1 MRKTGGEDGDINCSA
16 LNSQTRI
23 YDGHEEDEISQ
34 SRPKRENT
42 IHTKKR
48 DHWAGVP
55 SPVPWALERQ
65 IHREC
70 RLFLSWGNLAC
81 SRREERGWERGSW
94 YMHAEKWAKKPR
106 GVCGYS
112 NIKEGACKG
121 RMSLGRECRERERE
135 REYTFT
141 YHPICESI
149 PLHTQIYI
157 YLSMSMSMH
166 AYTRAR
172 TNFRQRRPPRR
183 CSELSNFRAVGVIGL
198 DTTASDSSQGN
209 WWMYRIMVFGQW
221 WRVRLEQLQRCAARS
236 LRTCGESVD
245 STDRRE

>member
-135 REYTFT
+135 RERERVHVHLSPDLWIYPSSHANIHIFV
-141 YHPICESI
+141 YVYVYACI
-149 PLHTQIYI
+149 HTRSHQFQAAQTPKT
-157 YLSMSMSMH
+157 L
-166 AYTRAR
+166 
-172 TNFRQRRPPRR
+172 
-183 CSELSNFRAVGVIGL
+183 FRAKQF
-198 DTTASDSSQGN
+198 QGC
-209 WWMYRIMVFGQW
+209 WGD
-221 WRVRLEQLQRCAARS
+221 
-236 LRTCGESVD
+236 RTGHYCKRFEP
-245 STDRRE
+245 R